1 LLLVGDA
8 VHLFVDD
15 APRRIAEFR
24 NDLALAGIPY
34 DEIHQVQPTIE
45 DLFVRTVAGAD
56 SSAAQ

>member
-1 LLLVGDA
+1 
-8 VHLFVDD
+8 LFVDD

-24 NDLALAGIPY
+24 SDLTEAGIPY

-56 SSAAQ
+56 SSTAP